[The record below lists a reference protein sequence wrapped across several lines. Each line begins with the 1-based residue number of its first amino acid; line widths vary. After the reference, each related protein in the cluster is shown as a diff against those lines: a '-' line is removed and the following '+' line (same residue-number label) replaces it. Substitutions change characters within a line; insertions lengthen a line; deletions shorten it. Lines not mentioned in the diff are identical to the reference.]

1 MAVEQVNPMAQ
12 EKLRI
17 HSTRGVRF
25 IGPRILVPFQI
36 QSVSYNLTKTLEI
49 QDVGQGG
56 FVKQHCFL
64 GFKTIM
70 LFWNELNNSV

>member
-1 MAVEQVNPMAQ
+1 MAVEQVNRMAQ

-36 QSVSYNLTKTLEI
+36 QIQSVSYNLTMTLEI
-49 QDVGQGG
+49 
-56 FVKQHCFL
+56 
-64 GFKTIM
+64 
-70 LFWNELNNSV
+70 